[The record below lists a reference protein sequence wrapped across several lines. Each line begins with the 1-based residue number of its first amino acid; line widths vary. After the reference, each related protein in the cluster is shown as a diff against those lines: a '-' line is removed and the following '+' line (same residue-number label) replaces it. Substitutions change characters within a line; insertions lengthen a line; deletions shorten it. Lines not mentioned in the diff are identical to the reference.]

1 MACYVY
7 RVLTRWFSSVYCGA
21 GIETVLTY
29 GTEGLDLTT
38 RANPGEELT
47 IVSADLFRSP
57 LSLFSSSKNALSSWK
72 SRVKMPR
79 IWWLHILAERDP
91 YMGCSKLT
99 QSPRASTSSKT
110 PERLKHKL
118 TGQQVMQQHS
128 EPRLPSL
135 FGRSSRQLCAVIPL
149 WAPAY
154 SAPAAPWP
162 LEGQLCRLRPSGS

>member
-57 LSLFSSSKNALSSWK
+57 LSLFSSSKNALSS
-72 SRVKMPR
+72 
-79 IWWLHILAERDP
+79 
-91 YMGCSKLT
+91 
-99 QSPRASTSSKT
+99 
-110 PERLKHKL
+110 
-118 TGQQVMQQHS
+118 
-128 EPRLPSL
+128 
-135 FGRSSRQLCAVIPL
+135 
-149 WAPAY
+149 
-154 SAPAAPWP
+154 
-162 LEGQLCRLRPSGS
+162 